1 MYRIFFDSEY
11 THSCHAPAV
20 FGRNSA
26 YSILCI
32 MHPVHPILSYSI
44 LCTRCSL
51 SCPTVSN
58 APDAAYPVLYSILC
72 LHPVQPTI
80 QFYNILCTWY
90 GLSCPTVNYAP
101 VAPYYPVLQLYYA
114 PGAAYFPVLQYII
127 PGASYPV
134 LQYIMHQMQ
143 PIMSYSILCTRCSL
157 SCPIVYY
164 APDAPTYSICSFY
177 SCTFFS

>member
-1 MYRIFFDSEY
+1 
-11 THSCHAPAV
+11 
-20 FGRNSA
+20 
-26 YSILCI
+26 
-32 MHPVHPILSYSI
+32 MHLLYLAGIPPTVYYV
-44 LCTRCSL
+44 LCTRCIL
-51 SCPTVSN
+51 SCPTVSYAPDAAYPVLQYLMY

-157 SCPIVYY
+157 SCPTVYY